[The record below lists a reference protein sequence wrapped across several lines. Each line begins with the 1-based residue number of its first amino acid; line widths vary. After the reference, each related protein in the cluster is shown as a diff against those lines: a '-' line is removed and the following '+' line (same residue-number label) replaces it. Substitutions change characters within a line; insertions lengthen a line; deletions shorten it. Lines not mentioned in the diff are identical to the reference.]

1 VCRGS
6 ESLYQDS
13 DLEMD
18 LDLRTVDL
26 DSDLLVVDLLQIRLL
41 RSGDTRDQVAKL
53 SVIESKF

>member
-1 VCRGS
+1 MCRGS

>member
-1 VCRGS
+1 MCRGS

-26 DSDLLVVDLLQIRLL
+26 DSDLLVVDLLQVRLL

>member
-26 DSDLLVVDLLQIRLL
+26 DSDLLVVDLLQVRLL